1 MNTGPEDR
9 EAFAAFLLRLRSKGI
24 VSRDLVAAFEAT
36 PRRNFIPA
44 RWQSAA
50 WSDRT
55 VPIECGEA
63 IEGVDLQASV
73 VNALAIEPGNRILE
87 IGAGSG
93 FTAAVMS
100 RLAGKVKTME
110 RYRTLADLAKERME
124 ALAITNVHVLHGDG
138 AHGLAIQDGGRSS
151 SLCGERLRLRISLD
165 DDTHDLPVS
174 KRVRER
180 VLRAEFAGD
189 LLEAVGSLRRL
200 HASPL
205 VADSHPKHHRSSGGA
220 GTSGI
225 GSPP

>member
-100 RLAGKVKTME
+100 RLAGKVTTME

-138 AHGLAIQDGGRSS
+138 AHGLASDGPFDRIVVWPAFD
-151 SLCGERLRLRISLD
+151 SLPRNFADQLASGGTMVAAIGG
-165 DDTHDLPVS
+165 
-174 KRVRER
+174 
-180 VLRAEFAGD
+180 AEEPQ
-189 LLEAVGSLRRL
+189 LMTKLTKVGSRFDRVDMGYVRFQ
-200 HASPL
+200 PMIQG
-205 VADSHPKHHRSSGGA
+205 VAVS
-220 GTSGI
+220 I
-225 GSPP
+225 

>member
-100 RLAGKVKTME
+100 RLAGKVTTME

-138 AHGLAIQDGGRSS
+138 AHGLASDGPFDRIVVWPAFD
-151 SLCGERLRLRISLD
+151 SLPRN
-165 DDTHDLPVS
+165 
-174 KRVRER
+174 
-180 VLRAEFAGD
+180 FADQLASGGIMVAAIGGPEEPQ
-189 LLEAVGSLRRL
+189 LMTKLTKVGSHFDRIDMCYVRFQ
-200 HASPL
+200 PMIQG
-205 VADSHPKHHRSSGGA
+205 VAVS
-220 GTSGI
+220 I
-225 GSPP
+225 